1 MKRVV
6 EIEIVGIGTH
16 YYCTAFKVGDG
27 IERDTGYRGEYI
39 AMIVWNAVGAPV
51 ILIDTPRGHAPWA
64 IHRAGIPFCVVL
76 NEGWA
81 YVLNFFDEFEEGHR
95 YVIQIERVD
104 DTVEVIGVRKVV

>member
-1 MKRVV
+1 MKHVV

-27 IERDTGYRGEYI
+27 IERHVGYSGEYI

-81 YVLNFFDEFEEGHR
+81 YVLNFFDSFEEGCR
-95 YVIQIERVD
+95 YKIEVERVD
-104 DTVEVIGVRKVV
+104 DTAVIVGAKRIV